1 MIFKTQPATF
11 GTWSMRVAL
20 FSGALLVFTVLLHR
34 LLGMSTP
41 IALNLFTAGFA
52 GGIVAVLLAVA
63 ALVEI
68 WRTGRSGLMSAFGSV
83 AVVLTVFAG
92 PLLFLPTYLNL
103 PALNDVSTD
112 LQSPP
117 PFMTLARLRTGSA
130 NGAQYPAERFAKLQA
145 TYYPDLRPFAVDRS
159 AEEAHEL
166 AVDAL
171 KRLKFQIISE
181 EAPGQT
187 PARPGWIE
195 AVDRTPVVG
204 FYDDVIVRVQGDKA
218 RARIDV
224 RSASRYGGH
233 DMGRNA
239 TRVRRIMKE
248 LQARL
253 DATIPAAPGDRISQ
267 LRSRHLK
274 AAVPKRLKGV
284 DQKTAARR
292 SGPDRAQ
299 SDVQR
304 GPVPKAKPR

>member
-117 PFMTLARLRTGSA
+117 PFMTL
-130 NGAQYPAERFAKLQA
+130 
-145 TYYPDLRPFAVDRS
+145 
-159 AEEAHEL
+159 
-166 AVDAL
+166 
-171 KRLKFQIISE
+171 
-181 EAPGQT
+181 
-187 PARPGWIE
+187 
-195 AVDRTPVVG
+195 
-204 FYDDVIVRVQGDKA
+204 
-218 RARIDV
+218 
-224 RSASRYGGH
+224 
-233 DMGRNA
+233 
-239 TRVRRIMKE
+239 
-248 LQARL
+248 
-253 DATIPAAPGDRISQ
+253 
-267 LRSRHLK
+267 
-274 AAVPKRLKGV
+274 
-284 DQKTAARR
+284 
-292 SGPDRAQ
+292 
-299 SDVQR
+299 
-304 GPVPKAKPR
+304 